1 MIEIM
6 WNTRVVEFVEGADG
20 KLSHLKLEQRDMSGE
35 QPAAGKD
42 GEPVI
47 VGGTPADAGW
57 PWGQSELDVD
67 GVFVA
72 IG

>member
-1 MIEIM
+1 MIEIL
-6 WNTRVVEFVEGADG
+6 WNTRVVEFVEGEDG

-42 GEPVI
+42 GEPV
-47 VGGTPADAGW
+47 VAGGTPENAGW
-57 PWGQSELDVD
+57 PWEPSTLDVD